1 MRCGGTSRSQTLLL
15 NRVCVHV
22 LRAIYSSTFT
32 RVRVLY
38 SSEIPI
44 FSDKFLSEKRRIV
57 F

>member
-1 MRCGGTSRSQTLLL
+1 MRCGGTSRSRTLLL

>member
-22 LRAIYSSTFT
+22 YKVLYSSTFT